1 MDGREDGL
9 DGFGGDAVLTAPL
22 HACMENLL
30 EALGLERRHMVLFLP
45 RTYIFAHAQTL

>member
-9 DGFGGDAVLTAPL
+9 DGFGGDAMLTAPL
-22 HACMENLL
+22 LACMEYLL